1 MRILNL
7 VRNTFVPFFLAAIAG
22 GIAVL
27 VQREPILV
35 TVGVAII
42 IISSGTNKVLE
53 WLKLPKIPAKY
64 WLFLFGVLGLSFGI
78 WEAEKAQA
86 FFLVRLENNFKD
98 LVNSATSV
106 GGGTGGGNGN
116 GDGNFVTQAISILFT
131 IIRVGAVTLGVGIV
145 LHAWGE
151 HKQRQEWVPI
161 IMPVLYGIMAIL
173 AVEVLSFAF
182 LPETRTGGVQ

>member
-1 MRILNL
+1 MRILDL
-7 VRNTFVPFFLAAIAG
+7 TRNRFVPFFLAAIAG
-22 GIAVL
+22 GVAVL
-27 VQREPILV
+27 VLREPILA
-35 TVGVAII
+35 TMGVAII
-42 IISSGTNKVLE
+42 MIS
-53 WLKLPKIPAKY
+53 Y

-86 FFLVRLENNFKD
+86 FFLVRLENTFKD

-106 GGGTGGGNGN
+106 GSGTGGGNGN

-145 LHAWGE
+145 LYAWGE

-161 IMPVLYGIMAIL
+161 IMPVLYGIMVIIAL
-173 AVEVLSFAF
+173 EVLSFAF
-182 LPETRTGGVQ
+182 LPGTTTGGVQ